1 MRMTWTVPPVTRT
14 REPTAAG
21 ERDTLDGLLDWH
33 RSTFWWKCE
42 GLTGA
47 QLARRAVPASSLSLL
62 GLARHL
68 TDTERAWFRR
78 RAAGQAVPAVYGR
91 PSAPDAA
98 FGEATAVTA
107 EEDMTTLQ
115 AEQDRCRQ
123 AVARVTLD
131 TTFEH
136 ERWGTLSVRW
146 VYNHMIAE
154 YARHLG
160 HADLLRETI
169 DGVTGE

>member
-1 MRMTWTVPPVTRT
+1 MSDWTVPLVTRPH
-14 REPTAAG
+14 EPVAAG
-21 ERDTLDGLLDWH
+21 ERETLDGLLEWH
-33 RSTFWWKCE
+33 RATFVWKCA

-47 QLARRAVPASSLSLL
+47 QLALRPVAPSGLSLL

-78 RAAGQAVPAVYGR
+78 RVAGQDLPDVFGR
-91 PSAPDAA
+91 PSRPEAA
-98 FGEATAVTA
+98 FEDADPAAAEADLAALTA
-107 EEDMTTLQ
+107 EWE
-115 AEQDRCRQ
+115 RCRA
-123 AVARVTLD
+123 AVAGVALE

-146 VYNHMIAE
+146 VYGHMIAE

-160 HADLLRETI
+160 HADLLRESI

>member
-1 MRMTWTVPPVTRT
+1 MSDWTVPPVARPG
-14 REPTAAG
+14 EPVTAG
-21 ERDTLDGLLDWH
+21 ERETLDGLLDWH
-33 RSTFWWKCE
+33 RATFWWKCA

-47 QLARRAVPASSLSLL
+47 QLALRPVPPSSLSLL

-78 RAAGQAVPAVYGR
+78 RVGGLALPDVYTR
-91 PSAPDAA
+91 PDRPEAA
-98 FGEATAVTA
+98 FGDTDPPEAEA
-107 EEDMTTLQ
+107 DMARL
-115 AEQDRCRQ
+115 AGEWELCRR
-123 AVARVTLD
+123 AVAGVPLD
-131 TTFEH
+131 STFEH

-146 VYNHMIAE
+146 VYGHMIAE

-160 HADLLRETI
+160 HADLIRESI